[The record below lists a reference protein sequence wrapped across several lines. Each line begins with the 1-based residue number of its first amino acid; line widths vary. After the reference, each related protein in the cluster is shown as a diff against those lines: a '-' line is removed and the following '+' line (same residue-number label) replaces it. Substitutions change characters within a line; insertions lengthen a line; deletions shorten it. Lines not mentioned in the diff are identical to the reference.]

1 MAFTFSEYPA
11 TTYFA
16 QNKTDL
22 QDVLQLLPDNTS
34 KQITPQD
41 VRDAVFS
48 AWENTVFKYVTVGS
62 DEYIGFSRNEI
73 KDKKILFGK
82 KQISG
87 SNVLSSTL
95 INSNDIDVF
104 FYNTKSD
111 SNISQNF
118 RAVFLAGTN
127 SSLFLKAPYIQ
138 ATQISSTIPYI
149 SLNLVNPATFG
160 TVNLQSGPSAS
171 VIINNLYF
179 PSTAS
184 VAASI
189 LNPSAST
196 STDLFLAL
204 RGGQYLELLTYN
216 FSGGSLG
223 SPGSPTNIY
232 GTPVNVNGYEL
243 EYTNS
248 NPLVTGIGGF
258 TQGQTFASVPIKLML
273 DQLLY
278 PQLGPFA
285 TIQITT
291 GLSTNRTLERNHSS
305 NTSIAISYTL
315 TKRSFDIGPP
325 LGGSTIE
332 AVRADGNT
340 FISTSGPTLT
350 GPGLTTSSH
359 TYTYTILPGNIS
371 ANTQSG
377 LFTFSVIPDDG
388 TYSYAASQTVEFVY
402 PYITAWGTVD
412 AAFTS
417 VGISGL
423 FSNVNTTYAKVIN
436 NYGSQSI
443 SIVNPT
449 TPRYLYFM
457 YPSIYGTLSAIK
469 DGNDFS
475 EALNGGSWT
484 YSYNITITDPAAAN
498 WSGVYNVYKKN
509 VLSTINPSQTYKFI
523 F

>member
-1 MAFTFSEYPA
+1 MAYTFSEGLS
-11 TTYFA
+11 TTYYSENQTA
-16 QNKTDL
+16 LIN
-22 QDVLQLLPDNTS
+22 VLQLLPDNTS
-34 KQITPQD
+34 KEITPRD

-48 AWENTVFKYVTVGS
+48 AWENSVFKYVTVDS
-62 DEYIGFSRNEI
+62 VEYIGFSRDEI
-73 KDKKILFGK
+73 KDKKILLGK

-87 SNVLSSTL
+87 TNILSSSL
-95 INSNDIDVF
+95 LNSTDTDLF

-111 SNISQNF
+111 SNLSQNF

-138 ATQISSTIPYI
+138 ATQISGANPYI
-149 SLNLVNPATFG
+149 SLNLVNPATYG
-160 TVNLQSGPSAS
+160 TVNLQGGPSGS
-171 VIINNLYF
+171 VVINNLYF

-189 LNPSAST
+189 ANPSSST
-196 STDLFLAL
+196 TTDLFLAL

-223 SPGSPTNIY
+223 SPGSQTDIY
-232 GTPVNVNGYEL
+232 GSPVNVNGYEL

-248 NPLVTGIGGF
+248 TPLITPIGGF
-258 TQGQTFASVPIKLML
+258 TQGQTFTSVPVKLMF

-278 PQLGPFA
+278 PEQGPFA
-285 TIQITT
+285 TIQVTT

-305 NTSIAISYTL
+305 STSIAISYAI
-315 TKRSFDIGPP
+315 TKRTFNIT
-325 LGGSTIE
+325 ST
-332 AVRADGNT
+332 ALKAQRPDGN
-340 FISTSGPTLT
+340 FAVNASGPTLA
-350 GPGLTTSSH
+350 GSGLTTSSH
-359 TYTYTILPGNIS
+359 TYTFTITSGNIS

-377 LFTFSVIPDDG
+377 LFTFSVVPTDG
-388 TYSYAASQTVEFVY
+388 TYSYSANATVEFVY
-402 PYITAWGTVD
+402 PYLNAWSTVD
-412 AAFTS
+412 AVLTGS
-417 VGISGL
+417 GITTL
-423 FSNVNTTYAKVIN
+423 FSDINTSYSKVIN

-443 SIVNPT
+443 SLLNPT

-475 EALNGGSWT
+475 ESLTGGSWT
-484 YSYNITITDPAAAN
+484 YSYNVVITDPASGN
-498 WSGVYNVYKKN
+498 WSTAYNIYKKT
-509 VLSTINPSQTYKFI
+509 VLSTISPSQTYKFI

>member
-1 MAFTFSEYPA
+1 MAYTFSVGAA
-11 TTYFA
+11 TVYYS

-22 QDVLQLLPDNTS
+22 LDVLQLLPDNTS
-34 KQITPQD
+34 KEITPQD

-48 AWENTVFKYVTVGS
+48 AWENTVFKYVNVNTAN
-62 DEYIGFSRNEI
+62 EYIGFSRDEI
-73 KDKKILFGK
+73 KGKKILFGK

-87 SNVLSSTL
+87 LDIMTSGLLSSDV
-95 INSNDIDVF
+95 DIF

-111 SNISQNF
+111 SSLSQNF
-118 RAVFLAGTN
+118 RATFLAGTN
-127 SSLFLKAPYIQ
+127 SNLFTNAPYIQ
-138 ATQISSTIPYI
+138 ATQISGASPYI
-149 SLNLVNPATFG
+149 SLNLVNPATQG
-160 TVNLQSGPSAS
+160 TINLVGGPSGS

-189 LNPSAST
+189 ANPSSST
-196 STDLFLAL
+196 TSDLFLAL

-258 TQGQTFASVPIKLML
+258 TQGQTFTSVPVKLMF

-285 TIQITT
+285 TMEITT
-291 GLSTNRTLERNHSS
+291 GLSTNRTFERDHSV
-305 NTSIAISYTL
+305 NTSIAISYAI
-315 TKRSFDIGPP
+315 TKRSFNI
-325 LGGSTIE
+325 T
-332 AVRADGNT
+332 
-340 FISTSGPTLT
+340 STSLRFQRPDGTIVSAAGPTLA
-350 GPGLTTSSH
+350 GAGLTTSSH
-359 TYTYTILPGNIS
+359 TYTFTVPFSSIS

-377 LFTFSVIPDDG
+377 LFTFSVVPNDG
-388 TYSYAASQTVEFVY
+388 TYSYTSAQTVEFVY

-412 AAFTS
+412 AILS
-417 VGISGL
+417 QGGISGL
-423 FSNVNTTYAKVIN
+423 FADAGTTRAKVIN
-436 NYGSQSI
+436 TYGSQSI
-443 SIVNPT
+443 PLVNPT

-475 EALNGGSWT
+475 ESLNGGSWT
-484 YSYNITITDPAAAN
+484 YSYNVSVTDPSSAN
-498 WSGVYNVYKKN
+498 WTTPYNVYKKT
-509 VLSTINPSQTYKFI
+509 VQSIISPSQIYKFI

>member
-1 MAFTFSEYPA
+1 MAYTFSVGAA
-11 TTYFA
+11 TVYYS

-22 QDVLQLLPDNTS
+22 LDVLQLLPDNTS
-34 KQITPQD
+34 KEITPQD

-48 AWENTVFKYVTVGS
+48 AWENTVFKYVNVNTAN
-62 DEYIGFSRNEI
+62 EYIGFSRDEI
-73 KDKKILFGK
+73 KGKKILFGK

-87 SNVLSSTL
+87 LDIMTSGLLSSDV
-95 INSNDIDVF
+95 DIF

-111 SNISQNF
+111 SSLSQNF
-118 RAVFLAGTN
+118 RATFLAGTN
-127 SSLFLKAPYIQ
+127 SSLFTNAPYIQ
-138 ATQISSTIPYI
+138 ATQIAGASPYI
-149 SLNLVNPATFG
+149 SLNLVNPATQG
-160 TVNLQSGPSAS
+160 TINLVGGPSGS

-189 LNPSAST
+189 ANPSSST
-196 STDLFLAL
+196 TSDLFLAL

-248 NPLVTGIGGF
+248 NPLVTSIGGF
-258 TQGQTFASVPIKLML
+258 TQGQTFASVPVKLMF

-285 TIQITT
+285 TMEITT
-291 GLSTNRTLERNHSS
+291 GLSTNRTLERDHST
-305 NTSIAISYTL
+305 NTSIAISYAI
-315 TKRSFDIGPP
+315 TKRSFNIT
-325 LGGSTIE
+325 STSL
-332 AVRADGNT
+332 RFQRPDGT
-340 FISTSGPTLT
+340 ISSFSGPTLA

-359 TYTYTILPGNIS
+359 TYTFTVPSSSIS
-371 ANTQSG
+371 ASTQSG
-377 LFTFSVIPDDG
+377 LFTFSVVPNDG
-388 TYSYAASQTVEFVY
+388 TYSYTSAQTVEFVY

-412 AAFTS
+412 AILS
-417 VGISGL
+417 QVGIAGL
-423 FSNVNTTYAKVIN
+423 FADAGTTRTKVIN
-436 NYGSQSI
+436 TYGSQSI
-443 SIVNPT
+443 PLVNPT

-475 EALNGGSWT
+475 ESLTGGSWT
-484 YSYNITITDPAAAN
+484 YSYNVSVTDPSSAN
-498 WSGVYNVYKKN
+498 WTAPYNVYKKT
-509 VLSTINPSQTYKFI
+509 VQSIISPSQIYKFI

>member
-1 MAFTFSEYPA
+1 MAYTFSEGLS
-11 TTYFA
+11 TTYYSEN
-16 QNKTDL
+16 QTVL
-22 QDVLQLLPDNTS
+22 LDVLQLLPDNTN
-34 KQITPQD
+34 KEITPRD

-48 AWENTVFKYVTVGS
+48 AWENSVFKYVTVDS
-62 DEYIGFSRNEI
+62 VEYIGFSRDEI

-87 SNVLSSTL
+87 NNVLSNTL
-95 INSNDIDVF
+95 LTSNDIDLF

-111 SNISQNF
+111 SNLSQNF

-138 ATQISSTIPYI
+138 ATQISGSNPYI
-149 SLNLVNPATFG
+149 SLNLVNPATYG
-160 TVNLQSGPSAS
+160 TVNLVGGPSGS

-196 STDLFLAL
+196 TSDLFLAL

-232 GTPVNVNGYEL
+232 GDPVNVNGYEL
-243 EYTNS
+243 EYTNPQ
-248 NPLVTGIGGF
+248 PLVASIGGF
-258 TQGQTFASVPIKLML
+258 TQGQTFASVPVKLMF

-278 PQLGPFA
+278 PELGPFA
-285 TIQITT
+285 TMEITT
-291 GLSTNRTLERNHSS
+291 GLSTNQTFERDHSAD
-305 NTSIAISYTL
+305 TSIAISYTI
-315 TKRSFDIGPP
+315 TKRSFNIS
-325 LGGSTIE
+325 STSL
-332 AVRADGNT
+332 RFQRPDGT
-340 FISTSGPTLT
+340 ISSFSGPTLA
-350 GPGLTTSSH
+350 GSGLTTSSH
-359 TYTYTILPGNIS
+359 TYTFTVPFSSIS

-377 LFTFSVIPDDG
+377 LFTFSVVPNDG
-388 TYSYAASQTVEFVY
+388 TYSYTTAQTVEFVY

-412 AAFTS
+412 AVMS
-417 VGISGL
+417 SGGISSL
-423 FSNVNTTYAKVIN
+423 FSDLNTTRTKVIN

-443 SIVNPT
+443 PLVNPT

-475 EALNGGSWT
+475 ESLIGGSWT
-484 YSYNITITDPAAAN
+484 YSYNISVTDPSSAN
-498 WSGVYNVYKKN
+498 WVTNYNVYKKT
-509 VLSTINPSQTYKFI
+509 VPSIISPSQIYKFI